1 MTVIIKPIDKAEL
14 ILESHY
20 REFEDVES
28 IDDDCYP
35 LIKIRH
41 KNHNAYVMMSIP
53 ENCYLL
59 VINEDE

>member
-14 ILESHY
+14 I
-20 REFEDVES
+20 FEDVES

>member
-1 MTVIIKPIDKAEL
+1 MTVIIKPIHKGEL
-14 ILESHY
+14 LAESHY

-41 KNHNAYVMMSIP
+41 KNYNEYVMMKVP

-59 VINEDE
+59 VMNEEN